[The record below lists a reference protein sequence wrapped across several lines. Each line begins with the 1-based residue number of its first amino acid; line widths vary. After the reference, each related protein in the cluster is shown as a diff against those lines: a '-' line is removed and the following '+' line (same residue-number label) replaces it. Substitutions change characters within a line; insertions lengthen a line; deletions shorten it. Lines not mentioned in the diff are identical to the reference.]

1 MPALLIG
8 SLIVVSLA
16 QSPSADFTA
25 AVDQYRNAIV
35 RADRVAL
42 AALLHDDFVIMSGDG
57 QTRDK
62 AGELA
67 DLVADGFTVHE
78 FRLDEPR
85 YRVYGSTGVATGILR
100 WSMTFN
106 GRTSSVE
113 RRTTMTWAKQ
123 GDRWQMVAQQVA
135 RVK

>member
-1 MPALLIG
+1 MMAVLLLFSIG
-8 SLIVVSLA
+8 GLA
-16 QSPSADFTA
+16 QAPAADLTA
-25 AVDQYRNAIV
+25 AVDQYRAAIV
-35 RADRVAL
+35 KGDRETL
-42 AALLHDDFVIMSGDG
+42 AKLFHDDFVITSGDG

-85 YRVYGSTGVATGILR
+85 YRVVGTTGVATGILR

-113 RRTTMTWAKQ
+113 RRTTMTWARQ
-123 GDRWQMVAQQVA
+123 GDRWQLVAQHVA
-135 RVK
+135 RLK